1 MSTKPRSKKVSRSDG
16 KVSKEAIL
24 DATLIIIMRD
34 GMRNVKYKTVAE
46 VAGVTPSAT
55 AYYFRDIPALI
66 KEAYLHYFNSYKTEM
81 DEVRNLGN
89 YVLSQ
94 FDKNLLNEK
103 QTLESFIDT
112 YTKTLISV
120 IASDHKDAA
129 TTMLLDR
136 IFRNET
142 LQNPAMYPA
151 LKRQDKLD
159 LEAIEG
165 VFTALNSDT
174 PEEDAIHLMSL
185 LGYLSEKLLHEGYTD
200 EMKAYAS
207 RMIKNLLNKTLNPT
221 QTT

>member
-1 MSTKPRSKKVSRSDG
+1 M
-16 KVSKEAIL
+16 
-24 DATLIIIMRD
+24 
-34 GMRNVKYKTVAE
+34 
-46 VAGVTPSAT
+46 
-55 AYYFRDIPALI
+55 
-66 KEAYLHYFNSYKTEM
+66 YFNSYKTEM

-112 YTKTLISV
+112 YSKTRISV

>member
-46 VAGVTPSAT
+46 VAGVTTSAT

-66 KEAYLHYFNSYKTEM
+66 KEAYLHYFNSYKKEM
-81 DEVRNLGN
+81 NEVRNLGD

-94 FDKNLLNEK
+94 FDQQLLNNK
-103 QTLESFIDT
+103 DTLHSFICT
-112 YTKTLISV
+112 YTETLLAV
-120 IASDHKDAA
+120 IASDNKDAA
-129 TTMLLDR
+129 TFMLLDR

-142 LQNPAMYPA
+142 LQNPTMYPA
-151 LKRQDKLD
+151 LKRQDRLD
-159 LEAIEG
+159 LDAIEA
-165 VFTALNSDT
+165 VFKKLNT
-174 PEEDAIHLMSL
+174 PHPEQDAIHLMAL

-200 EMKAYAS
+200 EMKAYAGE
-207 RMIKNLLNKTLNPT
+207 MIKSLLKKCLLY
-221 QTT
+221 

>member
-1 MSTKPRSKKVSRSDG
+1 MSTKPRSKKVSRADG
-16 KVSKEAIL
+16 KISKAAIL

-34 GMRNVKYKTVAE
+34 GMRNVKYKTVAD

-66 KEAYLHYFNSYKTEM
+66 KEAYLHYFESYKTEM
-81 DEVRNLGN
+81 DEVRGLGG

-94 FDKNLLNEK
+94 FDQSLLNQKEVLD
-103 QTLESFIDT
+103 TFIDT
-112 YTKTLISV
+112 YTETLIAV

-129 TTMLLDR
+129 TFMLLDR

-159 LEAIEG
+159 VEAIEG
-165 VFTALNSDT
+165 VFEALGNSH
-174 PEEDAIHLMSL
+174 PEEDAVHLISL
-185 LGYLSEKLLHEGYTD
+185 LGYLSEKLLNEGYT
-200 EMKAYAS
+200 EEAKTYAE
-207 RMIKNLLNKTLNPT
+207 RMIKGLLRKSILPR
-221 QTT
+221 